1 MMKKIDPE
9 IKRQAKLE
17 LCRRDFWTYCK
28 TIDPKFYRND
38 RPHLKELCE
47 VLQNFIEQSDKEFLV
62 INEPPRHGKSYTV
75 QNFTAWLFKDI
86 NNKIMTGSYNEKLS
100 TKFSKV
106 VRNKIMEQKAD
117 SDIVVYSDIFPNVKV
132 KRGDAAANL
141 WAIEGA
147 YDSYLATTPSGTSTG
162 FGATLIIIDD
172 LIKDAKEAYNA
183 NVLEEHW
190 NWFVNTM
197 LSRLEQGGKIIIIAT
212 RWNSQDLSGRV
223 IEEFGDKVE
232 IYTKAALI
240 NEETHEML
248 CPSLLSYEKYL
259 DKIKVMDPHI
269 ASANYNQICTDTEG
283 NLYKN
288 LKTYNPKEINNFT
301 EIYSYCDTAD
311 EGQDFL
317 CNIIWAI
324 KNRKAYI
331 LDVYYTQEPMEITEP
346 ETAKRIKKFNVN
358 YSRIESNN
366 GGRGFARSIKRILE
380 EELKQYKTTV
390 KWFHQSENKLSR
402 IRANATWVME
412 NVYFP
417 EHWNILWPEFW
428 RDISRFQAVG
438 GNLHDDS
445 ADALTGVAET
455 SQIIIR

>member
-9 IKRQAKLE
+9 IKKQAKLE

-47 VLQNFIEQSDKEFLV
+47 VLQKFIESSDKEFLV

-75 QNFTAWLFKDI
+75 QNFTAWLFKDV

-147 YDSYLATTPSGTSTG
+147 YDSYLATTPAGTATG

-172 LIKDAKEAYNA
+172 LIKDAKEAYNP

-346 ETAKRIKKFNVN
+346 ETAKRLKKFGVN
-358 YSRIESNN
+358 YARIESNN

-438 GNLHDDS
+438 GNLHDDC

>member
-47 VLQNFIEQSDKEFLV
+47 VLQNFIEQSDKDFLV

-75 QNFTAWLFKDI
+75 QNFTAWLFKDV

-117 SDIVVYSDIFPNVKV
+117 SDIIVYSDIFPNVKV

-232 IYTKAALI
+232 IYTKAALV

-259 DKIKVMDPHI
+259 DKIKVMDHHI
-269 ASANYNQICTDTEG
+269 ASANYNQICTDTDG

-346 ETAKRIKKFNVN
+346 ETAKRLKKFGVN
-358 YSRIESNN
+358 YARIESNN

-380 EELKQYKTTV
+380 QELKSYKTTI
-390 KWFHQSENKLSR
+390 KWFHQSDNKLSR

-412 NVYFP
+412 NIYFP

-455 SQIIIR
+455 SQIIMR

>member
-1 MMKKIDPE
+1 MKKIDPE

-223 IEEFGDKVE
+223 IEEFGNKVE

-428 RDISRFQAVG
+428 RDISRFQAAG